1 MRSGL
6 PGGSAGE
13 ESACHVEDLGS
24 SPGSGRSPGRG
35 RPPTPAL
42 TDQCADKALR
52 TVGSCA
58 SPPSLPWLL
67 VLFKFIQ
74 LLPTVGQTH
83 SVLSE

>member
-1 MRSGL
+1 MAQLVKNPPAMRKTWVRAL
-6 PGGSAGE
+6 
-13 ESACHVEDLGS
+13 
-24 SPGSGRSPGRG
+24 GRG
-35 RPPTPAL
+35 DPRGRGQPPTPAL